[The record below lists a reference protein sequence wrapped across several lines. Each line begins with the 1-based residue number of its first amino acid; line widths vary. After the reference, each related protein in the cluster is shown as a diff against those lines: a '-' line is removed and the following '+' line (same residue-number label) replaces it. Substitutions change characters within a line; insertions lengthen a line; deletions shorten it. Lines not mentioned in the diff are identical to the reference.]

1 MLQTANTLQLTRYY
15 KENRNNFNENFRLK
29 IHRALSWLNSA
40 NELENLDYKFITQW
54 IAFNAAYANEIS
66 SISGDRNTFFEF
78 LKKVCDLDEEEKIH
92 SVIWNAYSE
101 PFEKLLDTPYTFQ
114 PFWDFYNGKRSESDW
129 ERMFHGA
136 KRKAQ
141 FALKNK
147 ETHVV
152 LQIIFSHLY
161 TLRNQI
167 LHGGSTFNSSANR
180 TQLKESC
187 DLLGALIPI
196 ILDIMMKNHCEM
208 DWGKPFYPYIQD

>member
-1 MLQTANTLQLTRYY
+1 MSIKIEQYY
-15 KENRNNFNENFRLK
+15 KQHRAEYSDDFRLR
-29 IHRALSWLNSA
+29 IHRALSWLKSA
-40 NELENLDYKFITQW
+40 NELENLDHKFITMW

-66 SISGDRNTFFEF
+66 SITGDRNTFFDF
-78 LKKVCDLDEEEKIH
+78 LEKICGLDKKEKIH
-92 SVIWNAYSE
+92 SLIWDSYSH

-114 PFWDFYNGKRSESDW
+114 PFWDFHNGKRSFSDW

-141 FALKNK
+141 LALKNK
-147 ETHVV
+147 ETHVA

-187 DLLGALIPI
+187 DLLSALIPI
-196 ILDIMMKNHCEM
+196 ILDIMMKNHNEM
-208 DWGKPFYPYIQD
+208 DWGQPFYPYIIN